1 MQSTVQN
8 NWFTFAIVAFK
19 EVITTPR
26 HLQKHTTPYQDAKK
40 CHGAER
46 QWTPA
51 RAWHL
56 LTMGSH
62 TITTRI
68 ISSVSIVELWRI
80 MQISATRPARMRR
93 TMIKTPV
100 MMVVLKAKSNIPQTW
115 ILLDNQSTIDLFCS
129 LDLLINIRESQSS
142 MKVHCNAGSRVTNMV
157 GDLQG
162 YGTVWYD
169 PMEIANI
176 LSFKRV
182 SEKYVAAYD
191 QAE

>member
-1 MQSTVQN
+1 
-8 NWFTFAIVAFK
+8 
-19 EVITTPR
+19 
-26 HLQKHTTPYQDAKK
+26 
-40 CHGAER
+40 
-46 QWTPA
+46 
-51 RAWHL
+51 
-56 LTMGSH
+56 
-62 TITTRI
+62 
-68 ISSVSIVELWRI
+68 
-80 MQISATRPARMRR
+80 MRR